1 MVDIKS
7 AICGEYVIA
16 ADEKKRITVYRIFDN
31 AIGAMREVS
40 EANNFA
46 YEEKWNTRTFG
57 KKLCQQFGDG
67 RKCQVG
73 SYFINI
79 LESGSVEIYRVYD
92 NTIAALREVA
102 DKIGFAYEAGWNTQ
116 HFGAKLI
123 SEINSK

>member
-1 MVDIKS
+1 MANNIKS

-16 ADEKKRITVYRIFDN
+16 SDEKKHITVYRIFDN
-31 AIGAMREVS
+31 AIGAMREVAK
-40 EANNFA
+40 ANNFE
-46 YEEKWNTRTFG
+46 YEDKWNTRTFG

-67 RKCQVG
+67 KNCQVG
-73 SYFINI
+73 QYFINI

-102 DKIGFAYEAGWNTQ
+102 GKIGFAYEDSWNTQ

-123 SEINSK
+123 SEINK

>member
-1 MVDIKS
+1 MANIKS
-7 AICGEYVIA
+7 ATCGEYVIA
-16 ADEKKRITVYRIFDN
+16 ADEKKHITVYRIFDN
-31 AIGAMREVS
+31 AKAALREVS

-46 YEEKWNTRTFG
+46 YETDWNTRTFG

-67 RKCQVG
+67 SKCQVG

-92 NTIAALREVA
+92 NAKAALREVA
-102 DKIGFAYEAGWNTQ
+102 GKIGFAYDEGWTTQ
-116 HFGAKLI
+116 QFGAKLI